1 MHHEC
6 TKKKGYESE
15 DGTMSKKR
23 MRRNTREMRKE
34 GEKRRGSEEWKTEKE
49 GMEVNTEV

>member
-1 MHHEC
+1 
-6 TKKKGYESE
+6 
-15 DGTMSKKR
+15 

-49 GMEVNTEV
+49 GMEVNTEVEKRKEMKRERKK